1 MSAKETQFCYLNRKY
16 NLFDFNLD
24 VDNERLYCLELENVP
39 VSLVNA
45 IRRIGMN
52 EINTYAFDKFN
63 VIKNTSQYDSE
74 VLSQRFEFI
83 TVNANE
89 ANNIN
94 IMTDFVISKTNN
106 SNKQILV
113 YLYDAISSSDINIKK
128 LFPHNMLLFTLL
140 PNEEIYA
147 KSTIIKGIGNTHA
160 KFAAGRISTKF
171 KTENDTVESLLPETN
186 IDKMNYIK
194 NEIDGSPKAF
204 LLNFESFSKIDAKDI
219 YLLSI
224 SKLIE
229 KLKNI
234 KQRIIND
241 DDFIIK
247 ENNNIKLLFN
257 NENHTIG
264 YLLETFTLKQI
275 IEDNEYTN
283 IYCFYNKPYPNEEYI
298 EFTLKLNT
306 DINAIDY
313 LIKIIDNAIVLIDSL
328 TSFTKQ

>member
-24 VDNERLYCLELENVP
+24 VDNETLYCLELENVP

-45 IRRIGMN
+45 IRRIGMS
-52 EINTYAFDKFN
+52 EIDTYAFDKFN

-83 TVNANE
+83 TINVTE

-94 IMTDFVISKTNN
+94 IMTEFTISKTNN
-106 SNKQILV
+106 TNKQILV
-113 YLYDAISSSDINIKK
+113 YLYDAISSDEINIEK

-147 KSTIIKGIGNTHA
+147 TSTIIKGIGNTHA
-160 KFAAGRISTKF
+160 KFASGRISTKF
-171 KTENDTVESLLPETN
+171 KTENDTVNSLTPETN
-186 IDKMNYIK
+186 AEKMNYIK
-194 NEIDGSPKAF
+194 NDIDGSPKSF
-204 LLNFESFSKIDAKDI
+204 LLNFESFNKINAKDI

-224 SKLIE
+224 DKLIE
-229 KLKNI
+229 KLENI

-275 IEDNEYTN
+275 IETN
-283 IYCFYNKPYPNEEYI
+283 NFTNVSCFYTKPYPNEEYI
-298 EFTLKLNT
+298 EFVLKTNNS
-306 DINAIDY
+306 DNAVDY
-313 LIKIIDNAIVLIDSL
+313 LINVIDKSIKMISTL
-328 TSFTKQ
+328 TSFTK